1 MAMDLGV
8 TTSRRPMDRLSDLQT
23 LSEWRAGD
31 GVVLV
36 LPSDWVQQCELP
48 IAERASVAQTRQ
60 QLWQM
65 LQFQAG
71 WSPETHVIDWWVDR
85 SAQPVTAMVYCIE
98 QERIETCRQDILSMK
113 GIPLMAT
120 PASLARMW
128 AEVSAESDQSSESDA
143 WRCAWGGIQ
152 AWWAQEKSK

>member
-8 TTSRRPMDRLSDLQT
+8 TTPYRPMDRLSDLQT

>member
-128 AEVSAESDQSSESDA
+128 AQVSAESDQSSESDA